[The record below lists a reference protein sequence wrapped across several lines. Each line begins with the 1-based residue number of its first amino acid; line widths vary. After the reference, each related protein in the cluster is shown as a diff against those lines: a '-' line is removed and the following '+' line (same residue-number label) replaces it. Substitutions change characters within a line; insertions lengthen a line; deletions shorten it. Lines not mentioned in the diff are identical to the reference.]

1 MLENEVLSKEFLRK
15 LLQSMRDA
23 GAGRVA
29 PGAAEEYLAPARE
42 FIAFLEAAAA
52 PDAPPLTR
60 GQLDE
65 AKKKLFEAMRAL
77 VAQRAGEAAQ

>member
-1 MLENEVLSKEFLRK
+1 MLENEVLSKEFLLK

-23 GAGRVA
+23 GAGRVP
-29 PGAAEEYLAPARE
+29 PGANEEYLAPARE
-42 FIAFLEAAAA
+42 FMAFLEAAAA

-65 AKKKLFEAMRAL
+65 AKKKLYEGMRAL
-77 VAQRAGEAAQ
+77 LMQRAREAAE